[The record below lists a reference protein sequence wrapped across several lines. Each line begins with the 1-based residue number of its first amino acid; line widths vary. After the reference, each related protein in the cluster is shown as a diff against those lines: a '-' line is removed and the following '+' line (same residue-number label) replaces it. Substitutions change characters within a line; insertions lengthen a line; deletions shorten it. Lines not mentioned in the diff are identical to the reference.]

1 MIQTDIIIICCL
13 IFSAFFSG
21 MEIAYISANRIFLEI
36 EKDKQNLVSKML
48 KIITKSPS
56 KFISSM
62 LVGNNISLVAY
73 GIFMGERIIDILFPL
88 LDLNE
93 NPLKILLFQTLI
105 STLIILITAE
115 FLPKVFFQLYS
126 NTLIRFFAIPAT
138 FFYYIF
144 SPITFIIINL
154 SDLVLKLFFGVKNEK
169 IKLTFSKGELGD
181 YIEEQVESIVDKE
194 HLDSEIQI
202 FKNALVFSKV
212 KAREVMVPRAE
223 LITIE
228 KSSKIIQLREL
239 FSSTGLSKIP
249 VYNKNIDD
257 IIGYV
262 HAFEMLKKPNSITK
276 ILLPVE
282 WVPETMPINEVLNRL
297 TVKRKSL
304 AVVLDEY
311 GGTSGILTVED
322 IIEELFGEIEDEHDL
337 KDHFEL
343 KVNEKRYEFSA
354 RLEVNYINQTYNIGL
369 PEDENYE
376 TLGGLVVHN
385 TEEIPKKND
394 IINLQNF
401 KFKIIDVSSTK
412 IEKIR
417 VEIIG

>member
-276 ILLPVE
+276 ILLPIE

-412 IEKIR
+412 IEKIS

>member
-88 LDLNE
+88 IDLNE
-93 NPLKILLFQTLI
+93 DPLKILLFQTLI
-105 STLIILITAE
+105 STFIILITAE

-276 ILLPVE
+276 ILLPIE

-322 IIEELFGEIEDEHDL
+322 IVEELFGEIEEEHD
-337 KDHFEL
+337 
-343 KVNEKRYEFSA
+343 
-354 RLEVNYINQTYNIGL
+354 
-369 PEDENYE
+369 
-376 TLGGLVVHN
+376 
-385 TEEIPKKND
+385 
-394 IINLQNF
+394 
-401 KFKIIDVSSTK
+401 
-412 IEKIR
+412 
-417 VEIIG
+417 

>member
-1 MIQTDIIIICCL
+1 MIQTDIIIIFCL

-93 NPLKILLFQTLI
+93 DPLKILLFQTLI
-105 STLIILITAE
+105 STFIILITAE

-276 ILLPVE
+276 ILLPIE

-322 IIEELFGEIEDEHDL
+322 IVEELFGEIEDEHDL

>member
-276 ILLPVE
+276 ILLPIE

>member
-1 MIQTDIIIICCL
+1 MIKTDIIIIICL

-36 EKDKQNLVSKML
+36 EKDKENLVSKML

-73 GIFMGERIIDILFPL
+73 GIFMGERIIDIFFPL
-88 LDLNE
+88 LDSIDNS
-93 NPLKILLFQTLI
+93 LKILLFQTLI

-144 SPITFIIINL
+144 SPITYIIINF
-154 SDLVLKLFFGVKNEK
+154 SDLVLKLFFGVKNDK

-228 KSSKIIQLREL
+228 KSSKIIQLTEL

-262 HAFEMLKKPNSITK
+262 HAFEMLKKPNSIKK
-276 ILLPVE
+276 ILLPIE

-322 IIEELFGEIEDEHDL
+322 IVEELFGEIEDEHDL
-337 KDHFEL
+337 KDFFEL
-343 KVNEKRYEFSA
+343 KVNEKKYEFSA
-354 RLEVNYINQTYNIGL
+354 RLEVDYINQTYEIGL
-369 PEDENYE
+369 PKDENYE
-376 TLGGLVVHN
+376 TLGGLIVHN

-394 IINLQNF
+394 IIQLENF
-401 KFKIIDVSSTK
+401 KFTIIDVSLTK

-417 VEIIG
+417 VEIK